1 MAPIKFE
8 EQLKEKLEKRT
19 LSPSEG
25 SWSKLAERLGTEE
38 GRSKKPFYWW
48 LGVAAGLVILMAV
61 TIQFFNNEENEA
73 IIPTLVEEEVET
85 TPKKPTD
92 IIVDEVKTNAV
103 VATDETS
110 NNKNNESTTTKAPLT
125 DYKKTVQNQSKSQT
139 KIAGN
144 RSSLDDKL
152 TTRKGQKPK
161 QDMQNVIG
169 EDELR
174 ESVAATLKNFRSETK
189 PVTDREVDSLL
200 KMANKE
206 LLKGKFLKDASRTV
220 DATSL
225 LISVEDEMGESFRT
239 KVFEALKDGYET
251 IKTAV
256 VHRNH

>member
-25 SWSKLAERLGTEE
+25 SWSKLAERLDAEE
-38 GRSKKPFYWW
+38 KRNKKPIYWW
-48 LGVAAGLVILMAV
+48 LGIAAGLVILLAV
-61 TIQFFNNEENEA
+61 TIQFFNNEENES
-73 IIPTLVEEEVET
+73 IIPTLAEEEVET

-110 NNKNNESTTTKAPLT
+110 NNKDNKSTTTEAPLT
-125 DYKKTVQNQSKSQT
+125 DYKKTVQNQSKSQPR
-139 KIAGN
+139 IAEN
-144 RSSLDDKL
+144 RRSLDDKL
-152 TTRKGQKPK
+152 NTQKDQKPK
-161 QDMQNVIG
+161 QDVQNVIG
-169 EDELR
+169 EDKLR
-174 ESVAATLKNFRSETK
+174 ESMAAALKSFKSETT
-189 PVTDREVDSLL
+189 PVTDKEVDSLL

-206 LLKGKFLKDASRTV
+206 LLKDKFLKDASRTV